1 MLRVGTRAGQKEG
14 GRDERLEEDEEG
26 KESRGRRSTRG
37 DVTGI
42 GGGGQSAEVRNL
54 KSCEKRTRISFCHFA
69 TISSSWQ
76 PNGASSGL
84 QGR

>member
-37 DVTGI
+37 GDVAGI
-42 GGGGQSAEVRNL
+42 GRRGVKVQ
-54 KSCEKRTRISFCHFA
+54 K
-69 TISSSWQ
+69 
-76 PNGASSGL
+76 
-84 QGR
+84 